1 MASSKII
8 IGNDK
13 KRDNKETK
21 PALYKAGKPLMDVV
35 DTEQGINHEIDHEIE
50 QIPVDENVWGND
62 YTILNKL
69 DEKQLAER
77 RLYVRVRHIQ
87 RIECSKVFDNIEV
100 EPDLL
105 PQPIVFTIS
114 DLSMGGIGII
124 CEQVIS
130 IGKIF
135 AIQLTLDAIPY
146 DIKCEVVYCIQNDDK
161 YRAGLKI
168 VQKDKLFIRHLKIFV
183 ARISL
188 NSNYN

>member
-35 DTEQGINHEIDHEIE
+35 DTEQGINHEIE

-100 EPDLL
+100 EPVLL

-146 DIKCEVVYCIQNDDK
+146 DIKCEVIYCIQNDDK
-161 YRAGLKI
+161 FRAGLKI